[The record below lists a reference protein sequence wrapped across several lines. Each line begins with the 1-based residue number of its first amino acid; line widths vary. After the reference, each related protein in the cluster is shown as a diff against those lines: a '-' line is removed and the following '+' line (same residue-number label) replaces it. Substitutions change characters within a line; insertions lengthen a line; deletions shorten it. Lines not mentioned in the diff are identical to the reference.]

1 MLSRSLLAVSLILVS
16 LASLVGCGPPYDA
29 HLVAP
34 SGSRLRVTS
43 RQGLEVVTGQ
53 PGDTYVLLVTNRS
66 NDPVAAYVAVD
77 GLDMMS
83 GAVVVDSE
91 DGRRARG
98 YLILPPNSYTDLR
111 GFSVGRSRT
120 STFRFT
126 EPEQALAARKGDASS
141 LGRIDVQLYPL
152 VRVAA
157 PTPPTTPAVESNA
170 EPDHQSYVKTPAA
183 PRRPGAMFGAEI
195 DEHWDLTLGREL
207 ALPPHALPLKH
218 LVLTYETRA
227 GEKLG
232 TAGPPPS
239 AVVAPVASS
248 AAPAPEESDDAPLSL
263 PASGKP
269 PKGVRA
275 PKPTKGEVAPV
286 KGMTTTKAPK
296 PSSAAVK

>member
-1 MLSRSLLAVSLILVS
+1 MLSRSLLAVSLVLISIV
-16 LASLVGCGPPYDA
+16 SLVGCGPPYDA
-29 HLVAP
+29 RLVDP

-66 NDPVAAYVAVD
+66 SEPVAAYVAVD

-91 DGRRARG
+91 DGRRGRG
-98 YLILPPNSYTDLR
+98 YMILQPNSYTDLR
-111 GFSVGRSRT
+111 GFAVGRSRT
-120 STFRFT
+120 STFRFA

-152 VRVAA
+152 ARVAA
-157 PTPPTTPAVESNA
+157 QAPTTPAVD
-170 EPDHQSYVKTPAA
+170 PDAHPDNQTYVNTPAA
-183 PRRPGAMFGAEI
+183 PRRPGAMFGAEVE
-195 DEHWDLTLGREL
+195 EHWDLTLGREL
-207 ALPPHALPLKH
+207 AVPPHAVPLKH
-218 LVLTYETRA
+218 LVLTYEARA
-227 GEKLG
+227 GGKLG

-239 AVVAPVASS
+239 PVVAPVASI
-248 AAPAPEESDDAPLSL
+248 AAPAPDNDDAPLSSTS
-263 PASGKP
+263 SGKP
-269 PKGVRA
+269 PKGVRG
-275 PKPTKGEVAPV
+275 PKPSKGDVAPV